1 MSMTAVGSTYAAAVG
16 IETFMKSRGKIR
28 KMREGFG
35 GLGFGGGGGG
45 GGGGKGD
52 EKGGV

>member
-35 GLGFGGGGGG
+35 VLSFGA
-45 GGGGKGD
+45 K
-52 EKGGV
+52 EKENEREKEKAGI

>member
-28 KMREGFG
+28 KLREGLGVLNFG
-35 GLGFGGGGGG
+35 G
-45 GGGGKGD
+45 K
-52 EKGGV
+52 EKENEKEKEKVGV

>member
-1 MSMTAVGSTYAAAVG
+1 MTAVGSTYAAAVG

-35 GLGFGGGGGG
+35 GLGFGGKEKEN
-45 GGGGKGD
+45 GK
-52 EKGGV
+52 EKEREKAGV